1 MLSSA
6 QADTLKGESSNEW
19 NKATPQVL
27 IPRWRTPR
35 WVAGHKPAYLSRT
48 PASPICTLQI
58 ASSSFSAVVEQH
70 RALHAARQAATAH
83 TCRARKASPHASRTG
98 VQQKEGEKEDGN
110 GLLGDLRHSTEDTST
125 PANPSSLKQLSVR

>member
-27 IPRWRTPR
+27 IPRGVR
-35 WVAGHKPAYLSRT
+35 WVAGHKPAYLIRT

-58 ASSSFSAVVEQH
+58 ASSSLSAVVEQR
-70 RALHAARQAATAH
+70 RALRAARQAATAH